1 MIQESVFI
9 KALSELKELAR
20 EQQNVLSNEQVQ
32 EFVTKLSLSEEQ
44 TALIH
49 GYLKDN
55 HIGIGQ
61 PVTPEDYYT
70 QEDFDYL
77 NTYLEELGQLPIVT
91 KGQKEATIMSAM
103 AGDAEA
109 KSRLIEI
116 YLPQVVDIAKLYA
129 GQGVSMM
136 DLIGEGNVS
145 LAMGVEMLGCLEK
158 TEEADGMLGKMIMDA
173 MEQFIEEEVGEHK
186 KDERVLKLI
195 NKVEK
200 ASEEL
205 AETLQRKVTV
215 DELVTETGLK
225 KSQVLEAIRI
235 SANNMEYIEVT
246 E

>member
-1 MIQESVFI
+1 
-9 KALSELKELAR
+9 
-20 EQQNVLSNEQVQ
+20 
-32 EFVTKLSLSEEQ
+32 
-44 TALIH
+44 
-49 GYLKDN
+49 
-55 HIGIGQ
+55 
-61 PVTPEDYYT
+61 
-70 QEDFDYL
+70 
-77 NTYLEELGQLPIVT
+77 
-91 KGQKEATIMSAM
+91 MSAM

-173 MEQFIEEEVGEHK
+173 MEQFIEEEVGEQK